1 MKITRNQDIDR
12 MRGLTVFL
20 MLVVNSPVDLR
31 ITNSALIHSEWAGLS
46 LADTV
51 FPMFLFIVGMLFFS
65 VLFSSVIC
73 FTPYLIQKTMFFV
86 KRAI

>member
-51 FPMFLFIVGMLFFS
+51 FPTFLFIVGISLTLS
-65 VLFSSVIC
+65 NRLKKSRC
-73 FTPYLIQKTMFFV
+73 EACL
-86 KRAI
+86 